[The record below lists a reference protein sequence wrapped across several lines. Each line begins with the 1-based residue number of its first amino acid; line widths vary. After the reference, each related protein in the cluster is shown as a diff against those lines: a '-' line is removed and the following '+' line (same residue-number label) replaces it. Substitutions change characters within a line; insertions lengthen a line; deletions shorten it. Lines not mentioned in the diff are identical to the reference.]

1 LSLPPEIPPS
11 PNKIFKFLS
20 AIIAGISAVFPG
32 IIQFYNSIVRYKTSD
47 VTLGRY
53 HRILAFASG
62 LLVFIVGSPMIVGI
76 INAGYS
82 SSVFNFI
89 AYDSLFASTVLGA
102 LFLFSTVVGF
112 FLEIQGVFTDHFI
125 RGIVFIPATILFVVI
140 IIAAVSFAA
149 TAIFGLFFAL
159 GSLASALKGVV
170 R

>member
-1 LSLPPEIPPS
+1 MSLPPEIPPS

-47 VTLGRY
+47 VTLGWY